1 MLGLLGFDPDEM
13 QRRLGDGF
21 YEQRLVREAVRAR
34 TGQRYLAGLD
44 SDEAQFKY
52 LMDNAIA
59 SKEALNLSE

>member
-34 TGQRYLAGLD
+34 TGQRYLAGNNR
-44 SDEAQFKY
+44 EEQ
-52 LMDNAIA
+52 
-59 SKEALNLSE
+59 

>member
-1 MLGLLGFDPDEM
+1 
-13 QRRLGDGF
+13 
-21 YEQRLVREAVRAR
+21 
-34 TGQRYLAGLD
+34 LD